1 MPRSRSVTI
10 QLTEKQ
16 RRALRSFT
24 GQDHRK
30 LTFETVH
37 TAQVVPDKAVASRKA
52 EMPAAR
58 LAGNHNATMR

>member
-37 TAQVVPDKAVASRKA
+37 TVQAVPARAVASRKA
-52 EMPAAR
+52 EIPAPK